1 LDLQL
6 HDLITEAPL
15 IVNVDDHDAARFLR
29 TRVLTQ
35 EGYRVVEAATAADA
49 REHGAADGTELT
61 LLDIS
66 LPDGSGFDV
75 CRALKEDRPFI
86 PVVIISSTHRT
97 TQARLDGLA
106 AGADA
111 YLMEPVPPK
120 QLVGVVRGFLGHV
133 SDADR
138 QDSGWVITDPGGLIE
153 AASQGME
160 RVLNLTVRN
169 LTGRRLPDYFE
180 DRDVA
185 GTLLRGA
192 VAGHGSLRT
201 LKVRPRERA
210 ALSSIVQTSP
220 VAVPGDSLHHVRWAF
235 TVEGRWRRATA
246 PAPERD

>member
-1 LDLQL
+1 M
-6 HDLITEAPL
+6 
-15 IVNVDDHDAARFLR
+15 IVNVDDHDSARFLR

-49 REHGAADGTELT
+49 RERGAADQTELT
-61 LLDIS
+61 LLDIN

-75 CRALKEDRPFI
+75 CRALKQDRPFT
-86 PVVIISSTHRT
+86 PVIIISSTHRT

-111 YLMEPVPPK
+111 YLMEPVPAK

-133 SDADR
+133 SDAER
-138 QDSGWVITDPGGLIE
+138 RESGWVITDPAGLIE
-153 AASQGME
+153 AASLGIE
-160 RVLNLTVRN
+160 RVLNLTVRS
-169 LTGRRLPDYFE
+169 LTGRRLADYFE

-185 GTLLRGA
+185 SAVLRGA

-201 LKVRPRERA
+201 LRVRPRERA
-210 ALSSIVQTSP
+210 PLSAIVQTSA

-235 TVEGRWRRATA
+235 TVEGRWRRAA
-246 PAPERD
+246 GPNGEQN